1 MRSAP
6 RTPLE
11 LLDKLL
17 DRHGPACAASRCAST
32 STSSRHKGALD
43 KSIGEAIMALNA
55 ASRLEGLTQRY
66 GVGILVGEATRQ
78 RVQEVTFRGVDRVVC
93 EPFAQMLRAYR
104 WLI

>member
-1 MRSAP
+1 MCGFALREYINDYLTDMSAII
-6 RTPLE
+6 R
-11 LLDKLL
+11 
-17 DRHGPACAASRCAST
+17 
-32 STSSRHKGALD
+32 SRHKGALD
-43 KSIGEAIMALNA
+43 KSIGDAIMALNA

-78 RVQEVTFRGVDRVVC
+78 RVQEATFREVDRVVC